1 VNRQCGGCTLC
12 CKLLPV
18 RELDKPANTRCQH
31 QGVGKCRV
39 YHGPQMPPTCRLWNC
54 RWLVDPATAKL
65 RRPDRSHY
73 VIDLMP
79 DLIRMVDNTTGAVRE
94 IEVVQVWCD
103 PAFRDAW
110 RDPALMAYAEQQ
122 AEAGIA
128 MLVRFGSREGITVFA
143 PAIDAGTP
151 KQWHFI
157 SHCTVVDSPSGSLLL
172 DKLGVPA

>member
-1 VNRQCGGCTLC
+1 VNRKCGDCTLC

-18 RELDKPANTRCQH
+18 RELDKGAGERCQH

-39 YHGPQMPPTCRLWNC
+39 YHRPQMPPSCRLWNC

-65 RRPDRSHY
+65 HRPDRSHY

-79 DLIRMVDNTTGAVRE
+79 DLIRLTHNETGEVRE
-94 IEVVQVWCD
+94 IQVFQVWCD

-110 RDPALMAYAEQQ
+110 RDPALLAYAERQ

-128 MLVRFGSREGITVFA
+128 MLVRFNSTEAMSVWAPVWDADRPQQWRVVTAGS
-143 PAIDAGTP
+143 
-151 KQWHFI
+151 
-157 SHCTVVDSPSGSLLL
+157 VVASPSGSLLL